1 MNRRFTLLLVDDN
14 LPQIAPLRDFLEAA
28 GYRVRTADN
37 GMKAI
42 VAIYQRPPDLILS
55 DIPISELN
63 GYHLCRILKNDPL
76 TQNIPII
83 LFSSQAEP
91 HNRFWGEKAGAGA
104 DAFLEKTAEFPRILA
119 AIENLL
125 KERKEETEPLAKGT
139 RGLDGKAIRNQ
150 ITGLL
155 DRLLYESTIS
165 NEILKLTGLAHDSE
179 ALAREFFDFLAL
191 ICRYSAAGLLLREG
205 ADKYSIFLQLME
217 PVSDGFI
224 EHARKE
230 MLHQAGLDREAAGK
244 YRFILIEQDTGGG
257 RAMPVSFQ
265 VLSSLPIH
273 DGNELLAS
281 LTLFESG
288 QRRLTEG
295 MSHALDVIAGRLL
308 IVARYLKKIKDI
320 ENVKADLVSMLV
332 HDMRS
337 PLTGISGFTNV
348 LAEGILGQVSPD
360 QGAALKNIQ
369 EGCSRLLTL
378 IDDILDY
385 SKLEAGKMQVSPRPL
400 DLAPLLTQV
409 LGSFSLQLQEHR
421 LRVATELPENLP
433 QVMADEKQLTRVL
446 SNLISNAVKFTPDGG
461 HIRIAA
467 APATTRQ
474 KQPALEISISD
485 SGCGIPPEQQKTLF
499 DRYEQLPSAT
509 VYRKGTGLGL
519 AICKEIVG
527 LHHGDIGVESPI
539 ADGAGSCFA
548 FTLPLALP

>member
-1 MNRRFTLLLVDDN
+1 MTRCFTLLLVDDN
-14 LPQIAPLRDFLEAA
+14 LSQIAPLRDFLEEA

-42 VAIYQRPPDLILS
+42 IAIYQRPPDLILS
-55 DIPISELN
+55 DIPISEFN

-76 TQNIPII
+76 THDIPII

-91 HNRFWGEKAGAGA
+91 HNRFWGEKAGA
-104 DAFLEKTAEFPRILA
+104 DAFLEKAAEFPRILA
-119 AIENLL
+119 TIEGLV
-125 KERKEETEPLAKGT
+125 KGRRKEATESPARGAQ
-139 RGLDGKAIRNQ
+139 GLDGKAIRNQ

-179 ALAREFFDFLAL
+179 ALARELFGFLAL

-230 MLHQAGLDREAAGK
+230 ILHRAGLDREAAGK
-244 YRFILIEQDTGGG
+244 YRFLLIEQETGGG

-295 MSHALDVIAGRLL
+295 MSHALDVIADRLL

-360 QGAALKNIQ
+360 QGAALQNIQ
-369 EGCSRLLTL
+369 EGCTRLLAL

-400 DLAPLLTQV
+400 DLAPLLAQI
-409 LGSFSLQLQEHR
+409 LGSLSLQLQEHR
-421 LRVATELPENLP
+421 LRVETELPENLP

-467 APATTRQ
+467 APAITRQ
-474 KQPALEISISD
+474 KQPALEISVSD
-485 SGCGIPPEQQKTLF
+485 TGCGIPAGKVERIF
-499 DRYEQLPSAT
+499 DPFYTTKS
-509 VYRKGTGLGL
+509 KGTGCGL
-519 AICKEIVG
+519 SVVLRIVKTYG
-527 LHHGDIGVESPI
+527 GRIWVESAP
-539 ADGAGSCFA
+539 GQGTTFHVQ
-548 FTLPLALP
+548 LPLE